1 MTRPAADPGAYRRD
15 QVIWSAFGALFGF
28 GILNAVLGPALP
40 FLRAELGLSYL
51 EGSLHQVAFA
61 VGGGTA
67 GMLTAGGR
75 NRLSRRATVAAGLT
89 AGGLAGLAIGYGPTA
104 LVTVPAAG
112 LVSGAGTAAVSA
124 LWAALADRHSGHRA
138 AALSEGEVAV
148 SLAGVLTPTLFGLFA
163 GTPWGWRCAFAAAAV
178 MAVVAAGGVLLSGL
192 PEPIAPAPD
201 PAPGV
206 AGPFRLSPTLVTIFA
221 VVGLEF
227 ALSFWLAS
235 FLDDDVGLSRDRA
248 AATVAALYAAHLV
261 GRLVTSRLAR
271 RVPARPLLGVA
282 LGVVVAGSPVLLGA
296 TDPVVALVGIMIVGA
311 GTGATFPL
319 ASTLHVQ
326 ASPRGADGALGQILA
341 VAAIGQVTG
350 PLAAGALAQVAD
362 LRAGLVVVP
371 ACALLAA
378 ATLRKRP

>member
-1 MTRPAADPGAYRRD
+1 MWRVRSGCRRR
-15 QVIWSAFGALFGF
+15 W
-28 GILNAVLGPALP
+28 
-40 FLRAELGLSYL
+40 
-51 EGSLHQVAFA
+51 
-61 VGGGTA
+61 
-67 GMLTAGGR
+67 
-75 NRLSRRATVAAGLT
+75 
-89 AGGLAGLAIGYGPTA
+89 
-104 LVTVPAAG
+104 
-112 LVSGAGTAAVSA
+112 
-124 LWAALADRHSGHRA
+124 
-138 AALSEGEVAV
+138 
-148 SLAGVLTPTLFGLFA
+148 
-163 GTPWGWRCAFAAAAV
+163 
-178 MAVVAAGGVLLSGL
+178 
-192 PEPIAPAPD
+192 
-201 PAPGV
+201 
-206 AGPFRLSPTLVTIFA
+206 FA

-261 GRLVTSRLAR
+261 GRLVTSRVAR

-296 TDPVVALVGIMIVGA
+296 TDPVVALVGIMVVGA